1 MAAEFTA
8 HKEGYHMTRR
18 FCTAFAIAAAFT
30 AGAANADVTVGVTLG
45 ATGPGASL
53 GIHYKNAFQL
63 MPKVL
68 GGQPVKYII
77 LEDGSDA
84 TNAGK
89 NARKLITEDKVDV
102 IMGSNGVPSSLQIAQ
117 VATETQTPFLCLTP
131 IAVKPDQYKWTFSV
145 PQPTELMM
153 GAVAEHMKAK
163 GVKTVGFIGFSDGW
177 GDLMYK
183 ATDSLGAS
191 YGYKVVTNERYA
203 RADTSVTGQVLKIIA
218 AKPDAVVVGG
228 SGTGGALPHLA
239 LVERGYKGQI
249 YHNHGTVNAEF
260 IKVGGKSVEN
270 AIAPTGPLIVPE
282 ELPSSNAV
290 KATALDFTKRYEA
303 AFGAGSRNA
312 FAGYSNDAVM
322 LLGAAIP
329 AAMKKAKPGTPE
341 FRAALRDALENVK
354 NVAGTHGVYS
364 PTAANHNGL
373 DERARVLVRVEK
385 GTWRLMK

>member
-1 MAAEFTA
+1 MN
-8 HKEGYHMTRR
+8 RR
-18 FCTAFAIAAAFT
+18 FCTALTIATALAAGV
-30 AGAANADVTVGVTLG
+30 AQAQVTVGVTLG

-63 MPKVL
+63 MPKML
-68 GGQPVKYII
+68 GGQPVRYII

-89 NARKLITEDKVDV
+89 NARKLISEDKVDV
-102 IMGSNGVPSSLQIAQ
+102 VMGSNGVPSSLQIAQ
-117 VATETQTPFLCLTP
+117 VAAETQTPFLCLTP
-131 IAVKPDQYKWTFSV
+131 IAVKPDVYKWTFSV

-153 GAVAEHMKAK
+153 GAVAEHMKAN

-177 GDLMYK
+177 GDLMYS
-183 ATDSLGAS
+183 ATEFHAAAN
-191 YGYKVVTNERYA
+191 GYKVVTNERYA
-203 RADTSVTGQVLKIIA
+203 RADTSVTGQVLKIMA
-218 AKPDAVVVGG
+218 ANPDAVVVGG

-239 LVERGYKGQI
+239 LIERGYKGRI

-260 IKVGGKSVEN
+260 IKVGGKSVEG

-282 ELPSSNAV
+282 ELPASHATKAV
-290 KATALDFTKRYEA
+290 SLDFTKRYEA

-312 FAGYSNDAVM
+312 FAGYTHDAVM

-329 AAMKKAKPGTPE
+329 EAAKKAKPGTPE

-354 NVAGTHGVYS
+354 NVVGTHGVYS

-373 DERARVLVRVEK
+373 DNRARVLVRVEG

>member
-1 MAAEFTA
+1 
-8 HKEGYHMTRR
+8 MTRR
-18 FCTAFAIAAAFT
+18 FCTAFAIAAAFA

-63 MPKVL
+63 MPKTL

-102 IMGSNGVPSSLQIAQ
+102 VMGSNGVPSSLQIAQ
-117 VATETQTPFLCLTP
+117 VATETQTPYLCLTP

-153 GAVAEHMKAK
+153 SAVAEHMKAHN
-163 GVKTVGFIGFSDGW
+163 VKTVGFIGFSDGW

-183 ATDSLGAS
+183 ATESLAAS
-191 YGYKVVTNERYA
+191 HGYKVVTNERYA

-218 AKPDAVVVGG
+218 ANPDAVVVGG

-260 IKVGGKSVEN
+260 IKVGGKSVEG

-282 ELPSSNAV
+282 ELPASNAV

-329 AAMKKAKPGTPE
+329 EAVKKAQPGTPA

-354 NVAGTHGVYS
+354 NLVGTHGVYNTT
-364 PTAANHNGL
+364 PANHNGL
-373 DERARVLVRVEK
+373 DARARVLVIVE
-385 GTWRLMK
+385 GGHWRLMK

>member
-1 MAAEFTA
+1 MNRKLTAALL
-8 HKEGYHMTRR
+8 
-18 FCTAFAIAAAFT
+18 AAGALT
-30 AGAANADVTVGVTLG
+30 AGAVQAEVTVGVTLG

-63 MPKVL
+63 MPKTL
-68 GGQPVKYII
+68 GGEPVKYII

-102 IMGSNGVPSSLQIAQ
+102 VMGSNGVPSSLQIAQ
-117 VATETQTPFLCLTP
+117 VAAETQTPYLCLTP
-131 IAVKPDQYKWTFSV
+131 IAVKPDVYKWTFSV

-153 GAVAEHMKAK
+153 SAVAEHMKAN

-177 GDLMYK
+177 GDLMFR
-183 ATDSLGAS
+183 ATEFHATSF
-191 YGYKVVTNERYA
+191 GYKVVTNERYA
-203 RADTSVTGQVLKIIA
+203 RADTSVTGQVLKIMA
-218 AKPDAVVVGG
+218 ANPDAVVVGG

-239 LVERGYKGQI
+239 LIERGYKGRI

-260 IKVGGKSVEN
+260 IKVGGKNVEG

-282 ELPSSNAV
+282 ELPANAPT
-290 KATALDFTKRYEA
+290 KAVSLDFTKRYEA

-312 FAGYSNDAVM
+312 FAGYTNDAVM

-329 AAMKKAKPGTPE
+329 EALKKAKPGTAE
-341 FRAALRDALENVK
+341 FRAALRDALENVR
-354 NVAGTHGVYS
+354 NLIGTHGVYS

-373 DERARVLVRVEK
+373 DDRARVLVIVEG

>member
-1 MAAEFTA
+1 MPCGKFDLDHVRVHDFTLRVSHSFPAEDRAEFPV
-8 HKEGYHMTRR
+8 HKEEREMTRR
-18 FCTAFAIAAAFT
+18 FCTAIVVAAAALA
-30 AGAANADVTVGVTLG
+30 AGAANAEITVGVTLG

-63 MPKVL
+63 VPKTL
-68 GGQPVKYII
+68 GGEPVRYII

-89 NARKLITEDKVDV
+89 NARKLVTEDKVDAL
-102 IMGSNGVPSSLQIAQ
+102 MGSNGVPSSLQIAQ
-117 VATETQTPFLCLTP
+117 VAFETKTPYLVLTP
-131 IAVKPDQYKWTFSV
+131 ISLPPEKYRWAFIV

-153 GAVAEHMKAK
+153 GAVADHMKK
-163 GVKTVGFIGFSDGW
+163 NKVKTVGFIGFSDAW

-183 ATDSLGAS
+183 ATDFHAAK
-191 YGYKVVTNERYA
+191 YGYKLVTNERYA
-203 RADTSVTGQVLKIIA
+203 RADTSVTGQVLKIMA

-239 LVERGYKGQI
+239 LVERGYKGRI

-260 IKVGGKSVEN
+260 IKVGGKNVEG

-290 KATALDFTKRYEA
+290 KKVALDFTTRYEK

-312 FAGYSNDAVM
+312 FAGYSADAVM
-322 LLGAAIP
+322 LVGAAIP
-329 AAMKKAKPGTPE
+329 AAVKK
-341 FRAALRDALENVK
+341 
-354 NVAGTHGVYS
+354 
-364 PTAANHNGL
+364 
-373 DERARVLVRVEK
+373 
-385 GTWRLMK
+385 

>member
-1 MAAEFTA
+1 MNRKLSTA
-8 HKEGYHMTRR
+8 LL
-18 FCTAFAIAAAFT
+18 A
-30 AGAANADVTVGVTLG
+30 AGALVAHAAHADVTVGVTLG

-63 MPKVL
+63 MPKTL
-68 GGQPVKYII
+68 GGQAVRYII

-102 IMGSNGVPSSLQIAQ
+102 VMGSNGVPSSLQIAQ
-117 VATETQTPFLCLTP
+117 VATETQTPYLCLTP
-131 IAVKPDQYKWTFSV
+131 IAVKPDQFKWTFSV
-145 PQPTELMM
+145 PQSTELMM
-153 GAVAEHMKAK
+153 SAVAEHIKAN
-163 GVKTVGFIGFSDGW
+163 GIKTVGFIGFSDGW

-183 ATDSLGAS
+183 ATDFHAAS
-191 YGYKVVTNERYA
+191 HGYKVVTNERYA
-203 RADTSVTGQVLKIIA
+203 RADTSVTGQVLKIMSA
-218 AKPDAVVVGG
+218 NPDAVVVGG

-239 LVERGYKGQI
+239 LVERGYKGRI

-260 IKVGGKSVEN
+260 IKVGGKAVEG

-282 ELPSSNAV
+282 ELPANHPTKAV
-290 KATALDFTKRYEA
+290 SLDFTKRYEA

-312 FAGYSNDAVM
+312 FAGYTNDAVM

-329 AAMKKAKPGTPE
+329 EALKKAKPGTPE
-341 FRAALRDALENVK
+341 FRAALRDALEGVK
-354 NVAGTHGVYS
+354 NVVGTHGVYN
-364 PTAANHNGL
+364 PTATDHNGL
-373 DERARVLVRVEK
+373 DERARVLVRVEN

>member
-1 MAAEFTA
+1 MN
-8 HKEGYHMTRR
+8 RR
-18 FCTAFAIAAAFT
+18 FCTALTIATALAAGV
-30 AGAANADVTVGVTLG
+30 AHAQVTVGVTLG

-63 MPKVL
+63 MPKML
-68 GGQPVKYII
+68 GGQPVRYII

-89 NARKLITEDKVDV
+89 NARKLISEDKVDV
-102 IMGSNGVPSSLQIAQ
+102 VMGSNGVPSSLQIAQ
-117 VATETQTPFLCLTP
+117 VAAETQTPFLCLTP
-131 IAVKPDQYKWTFSV
+131 IAVKPDVYKWTFSV

-153 GAVAEHMKAK
+153 GAVAEHMKAN

-177 GDLMYK
+177 GDLMYS
-183 ATDSLGAS
+183 ATEFHAAAN
-191 YGYKVVTNERYA
+191 GYKVVTNERYA
-203 RADTSVTGQVLKIIA
+203 RADTSVTGQVLKIMA
-218 AKPDAVVVGG
+218 ANPDAVVVGG

-239 LVERGYKGQI
+239 LIERGYKGRI

-260 IKVGGKSVEN
+260 IKVGGKSVEG

-282 ELPSSNAV
+282 ELPASHATKAV
-290 KATALDFTKRYEA
+290 SLEFTKRYEA

-312 FAGYSNDAVM
+312 FAGYTHDAVM

-329 AAMKKAKPGTPE
+329 EAAKKAKPGTPE

-354 NVAGTHGVYS
+354 NVVGTHGVYS

-373 DERARVLVRVEK
+373 DNRARVLVRVEG

>member
-1 MAAEFTA
+1 MNR
-8 HKEGYHMTRR
+8 KLS
-18 FCTAFAIAAAFT
+18 IALLA
-30 AGAANADVTVGVTLG
+30 AGALAALSARADITVGVTLG

-63 MPKVL
+63 MPKTL

-102 IMGSNGVPSSLQIAQ
+102 VMGSNGVPSSLQISQ
-117 VATETQTPFLCLTP
+117 VAAETQTPYLCLTP
-131 IAVKPDQYKWTFSV
+131 IAVKPDVYKWTFSV

-153 GAVAEHMKAK
+153 SAVAEHMKAN

-183 ATDSLGAS
+183 ATDFHAAAH
-191 YGYKVVTNERYA
+191 GYKVVTNERYA
-203 RADTSVTGQVLKIIA
+203 RADTSVTGQVLKIMA
-218 AKPDAVVVGG
+218 ANPDAVVVGG

-239 LVERGYKGQI
+239 LVERGYKGRI

-260 IKVGGKSVEN
+260 IRVGGKSVEG

-282 ELPSSNAV
+282 ELPANAPT
-290 KATALDFTKRYEA
+290 KAASLDFTKRYEA

-312 FAGYSNDAVM
+312 FAGYTNDAVM
-322 LLGAAIP
+322 LLGAAVP
-329 AAMKKAKPGTPE
+329 AALTKAKPGTPE

-354 NVAGTHGVYS
+354 NVVGTHGVYS

-373 DERARVLVRVEK
+373 DERARVLVRVEG

>member
-1 MAAEFTA
+1 MNLINKHHVMRRLCAALGVFGALAT
-8 HKEGYHMTRR
+8 
-18 FCTAFAIAAAFT
+18 
-30 AGAANADVTVGVTLG
+30 GAANAEVTVGVTLG

-53 GIHYKNAFQL
+53 GVHYKNAFQL
-63 MPKVL
+63 MPKTL
-68 GGQPVKYII
+68 GGQAVTYII

-84 TNAGK
+84 TTAGK
-89 NARKLITEDKVDV
+89 NARKLISEDKVDV
-102 IMGSNGVPSSLQIAQ
+102 VMGSNGVPSSLQIAQ
-117 VATETQTPFLCLTP
+117 VAAETQTPFLCLTP
-131 IAVKPDQYKWTFSV
+131 IAVKPEQYKWTFSV

-153 GAVAEHMKAK
+153 GAVAEHMQAH

-183 ATDSLGAS
+183 ATESLGPS
-191 YGYKVVTNERYA
+191 HGYKVVTNERYA

-218 AKPDAVVVGG
+218 ASPDAVVVGG
-228 SGTGGALPHLA
+228 SGTGGALPHIA
-239 LVERGYKGQI
+239 LVERGYKGTI

-260 IKVGGKSVEN
+260 IKVGGKNVEG

-282 ELPSSNAV
+282 ELPASNQV
-290 KATALDFTKRYEA
+290 KATALDFTNRYEA

-329 AAMKKAKPGTPE
+329 QAVAKAQPGTPE

-373 DERARVLVRVEK
+373 DERARVLVHVQ
-385 GTWRLMK
+385 GGAWRLMK